1 MHSLFG
7 RTRINVWYWQGFEIK
22 FDRQIC
28 EEKDDKLTK
37 EGYFFCVKDISLL
50 VKMRM
55 KEIKHI
61 HWISLIAYWIIKTAI
76 GYEKQDMGSCIDNK
90 VYTNTR
96 KGAPGSYLL
105 HHFVCVCMC
114 VSMRGYL
121 RTILFKKEKRPP
133 EESINA
139 LMNNF
144 FFKRWSSFGNKV
156 LFLLFFKIKLTQST
170 SLNEM
175 RSPELIIK

>member
-1 MHSLFG
+1 MES
-7 RTRINVWYWQGFEIK
+7 RIWEVALTIK
-22 FDRQIC
+22 FTPTQERERPVPIC
-28 EEKDDKLTK
+28 
-37 EGYFFCVKDISLL
+37 Y
-50 VKMRM
+50 
-55 KEIKHI
+55 
-61 HWISLIAYWIIKTAI
+61 IILCA
-76 GYEKQDMGSCIDNK
+76 
-90 VYTNTR
+90 
-96 KGAPGSYLL
+96 
-105 HHFVCVCMC
+105 CVCMC

-133 EESINA
+133 EESIYA